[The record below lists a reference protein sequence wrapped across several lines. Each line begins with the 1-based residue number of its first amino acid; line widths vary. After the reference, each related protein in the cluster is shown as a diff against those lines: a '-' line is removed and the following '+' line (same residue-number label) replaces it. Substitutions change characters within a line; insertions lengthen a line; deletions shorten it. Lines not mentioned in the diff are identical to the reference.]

1 MLPPLDFSKAVKA
14 SKRGVSVMQPRP
26 QFQEVMRLA
35 RHQAPALL
43 LFSLLTNV
51 LLLAS
56 TVYMLQI
63 YDRVLSSGSID
74 TLLWLTLAVIGAI
87 AVYGLLEH
95 ARRMMLGHISQ
106 WLDDQLSVPVIER
119 AMEAR
124 LAGSSLEAGLKDV
137 GDLRGFIAG
146 DGILTFLDAPWTP
159 VFLAFMWFL
168 HPALGVLGLAGAVLL
183 FCCALAN
190 DFLTRRKGQE
200 AAAGLRRS
208 QAAVG
213 QYIDGAETL
222 CSLGMSE
229 PALLRWEQNQQSL
242 TDLQSRIFQ
251 RTTVIG
257 SLSRSLRLA
266 LQVAV
271 LGLGAYFVLRRELTG
286 GSMIAASILLSR
298 ALAPIERSIGAW
310 RSLVNARTA
319 RQNLIKL
326 FAATASMQNAGVT
339 LPRPQGRLKL
349 ENLHYYAPGT
359 SQALLN
365 AIGFGVEPGQTCGVI
380 GSSGSGKTT
389 LCRLIVGTMRP
400 SLGHVRLDGAEVWNW
415 PSDQLGQH
423 IGYLP
428 QQIEL
433 FPGTIAE
440 NISRLRDEVDS
451 EAVIAAAQLA
461 GIHEM
466 ILRLPNGYRTEVGP
480 HGVKISR
487 GQRQRIALAR
497 ALFGDPPLIVLDE
510 PNTGLDG
517 EGEVALFNVLQQL
530 KERGRTVIL
539 VSHQT
544 NLLRTADHVVF
555 LRDGSVAMFGPR
567 DEVLGALA
575 GQPRRIP
582 MPTAIRDKIA
592 ANAAA
597 NLKAVE

>member
-1 MLPPLDFSKAVKA
+1 MH
-14 SKRGVSVMQPRP
+14 
-26 QFQEVMRLA
+26 LA
-35 RHQAPALL
+35 RHQVPALL
-43 LFSLLTNV
+43 LFSLLTNL

-124 LAGSSLEAGLKDV
+124 LAGSNLETGLKDV

-168 HPALGVLGLAGAVLL
+168 HPALGVVGLAGAVLL
-183 FCCALAN
+183 FCAALAN
-190 DFLTRRKGQE
+190 DFLTRRKGQD

-213 QYIDGAETL
+213 QFVDGAETL
-222 CSLGMSE
+222 RSLGMSE
-229 PALLRWEQNQQSL
+229 PALRRWEQNQQSL
-242 TDLQSRIFQ
+242 IDIQTRILQ
-251 RTTVIG
+251 RTTIIG

-271 LGLGAYFVLRRELTG
+271 LGLGAYLVLRRELTP

-310 RSLVNARTA
+310 RSLVSARTA
-319 RQNLIKL
+319 RRNLMKL
-326 FAATASMQNAGVT
+326 FAETRSMQTAGVS

-349 ENLHYYAPGT
+349 ENLHYCAPGT

-380 GSSGSGKTT
+380 GPSGSGKTT
-389 LCRLIVGTMRP
+389 LCRLIVGTLRP

-415 PSDQLGQH
+415 PAEELGQH

-428 QQIEL
+428 QQVEL

-440 NISRLRDEVDS
+440 NIARLRDVDS

-466 ILRLPNGYRTEVGP
+466 ILRLPSGYRTEVGP
-480 HGVKISR
+480 HGVRISR

-530 KERGRTVIL
+530 KERGRTVVVI
-539 VSHQT
+539 SHQT
-544 NLLRTADHVVF
+544 NLLRTADHIA
-555 LRDGSVAMFGPR
+555 LIRDGSLSMFGTR

-575 GQPRRIP
+575 GQSRHISVPA
-582 MPTAIRDKIA
+582 AIRDKIA
-592 ANAAA
+592 ANAPA
-597 NLKAVE
+597 NRKAGE

>member
-1 MLPPLDFSKAVKA
+1 
-14 SKRGVSVMQPRP
+14 MQPRP

-35 RHQAPALL
+35 RRQAPALF
-43 LFSLLTNV
+43 LFSLLTNL

-56 TVYMLQI
+56 TIYMLQI

-119 AMEAR
+119 AMAAR
-124 LAGSSLEAGLKDV
+124 LAGSNVEAGLKDV
-137 GDLRGFIAG
+137 SDLRSFIAG

-159 VFLAFMWFL
+159 VFMAFMWFL

-190 DFLTRRKGQE
+190 DFLTRRKNQE
-200 AAAGLRRS
+200 RFQAAAGLRRS

-213 QYIDGAETL
+213 QFVDGAETL
-222 CSLGMSE
+222 RSLGMSE
-229 PALLRWEQNQQSL
+229 PALLRWEQNQQAL
-242 TDLQSRIFQ
+242 TALQSRIFQ

-271 LGLGAYFVLRRELTG
+271 LGLGAYFVLHRELTG

-310 RSLVNARTA
+310 RSLVNARAA

-326 FAATASMQNAGVT
+326 FAATGSSQNVGVT

-359 SQALLN
+359 PQALLN
-365 AIGFGVEPGQTCGVI
+365 AISFGVEPGQTCGVI

-415 PSDQLGQH
+415 PSNELGQH

-428 QQIEL
+428 QQVQL

-440 NISRLRDEVDS
+440 NIARLRDVDS

-480 HGVKISR
+480 HGVRISR

-517 EGEVALFNVLQQL
+517 EGEAALFNVLQQL
-530 KERGRTVIL
+530 KERGRTVVI

-544 NLLRTADHVVF
+544 SLLRTADNIVL
-555 LRDGSVAMFGPR
+555 LRDGSVMMLGTR

-582 MPTAIRDKIA
+582 MPGAMRDKIA
-592 ANAAA
+592 AFAPA

>member
-1 MLPPLDFSKAVKA
+1 
-14 SKRGVSVMQPRP
+14 MQPRP
-26 QFQEVMRLA
+26 QFQEVMHLA
-35 RHQAPALL
+35 RHQVPALL
-43 LFSLLTNV
+43 LFSLLTNL

-124 LAGSSLEAGLKDV
+124 LAGSNLETGLKDV

-168 HPALGVLGLAGAVLL
+168 HPALGVVGLAGAVLL
-183 FCCALAN
+183 FCAALAN
-190 DFLTRRKGQE
+190 DFLTRRKGQD

-213 QYIDGAETL
+213 QFIDGAETL
-222 CSLGMSE
+222 RSLGMSE
-229 PALLRWEQNQQSL
+229 PALRRWEQNQQSL
-242 TDLQSRIFQ
+242 IDIQTRILQ
-251 RTTVIG
+251 RTTIIG

-271 LGLGAYFVLRRELTG
+271 LGLGAYLVLRRELTP

-310 RSLVNARTA
+310 RSLVSARTA
-319 RQNLIKL
+319 RRNLMKL
-326 FAATASMQNAGVT
+326 FAETRSMQTAGVS

-349 ENLHYYAPGT
+349 ENLHYCAPGT

-380 GSSGSGKTT
+380 GPSGSGKTT
-389 LCRLIVGTMRP
+389 LCRLIVGTLRP

-415 PSDQLGQH
+415 PAEELGQH

-428 QQIEL
+428 QQVEL

-440 NISRLRDEVDS
+440 NIARLRDVDS

-466 ILRLPNGYRTEVGP
+466 ILRLPSGYRTEVGP
-480 HGVKISR
+480 HGARISR

-517 EGEVALFNVLQQL
+517 EGEVALFNVLRQL
-530 KERGRTVIL
+530 KERGRTVVVI
-539 VSHQT
+539 SHQT
-544 NLLRTADHVVF
+544 NLLRTADHIA
-555 LRDGSVAMFGPR
+555 LIRDGSLSMFGTR

-582 MPTAIRDKIA
+582 VPAAIRDKIA
-592 ANAAA
+592 ANAPA
-597 NLKAVE
+597 NRKAGE

>member
-1 MLPPLDFSKAVKA
+1 
-14 SKRGVSVMQPRP
+14 
-26 QFQEVMRLA
+26 MRLA
-35 RHQAPALL
+35 RRQAPALF
-43 LFSLLTNV
+43 LFSLLTNL

-56 TVYMLQI
+56 TIYMLQI

-119 AMEAR
+119 AMAAR
-124 LAGSSLEAGLKDV
+124 LAGSNVEAGLKDV
-137 GDLRGFIAG
+137 SDLRSFIAG

-159 VFLAFMWFL
+159 VFMAFMWFL

-190 DFLTRRKGQE
+190 DFLTRRKNQE

-213 QYIDGAETL
+213 QFVDGAETL
-222 CSLGMSE
+222 RSLGMSE
-229 PALLRWEQNQQSL
+229 PALLRWEQNQQAL
-242 TDLQSRIFQ
+242 TALQSRIFQ

-271 LGLGAYFVLRRELTG
+271 LGLGAYFVLHRELTG

-310 RSLVNARTA
+310 RSLVNARAA

-326 FAATASMQNAGVT
+326 FAATGSSQNVGVT

-359 SQALLN
+359 PQALLN
-365 AIGFGVEPGQTCGVI
+365 AISFGVEPGQTCGVI

-415 PSDQLGQH
+415 PSNELGQH

-428 QQIEL
+428 QQVQL

-440 NISRLRDEVDS
+440 NIARLRDVDS

-480 HGVKISR
+480 HGVRISR

-517 EGEVALFNVLQQL
+517 EGEAALFNVLQQL
-530 KERGRTVIL
+530 KERGRTVVI

-544 NLLRTADHVVF
+544 SLLRTADNIVL
-555 LRDGSVAMFGPR
+555 LRDGSVMMLGTR

-582 MPTAIRDKIA
+582 MPGAMRDKIA
-592 ANAAA
+592 AFAPA

>member
-1 MLPPLDFSKAVKA
+1 
-14 SKRGVSVMQPRP
+14 MQPRP
-26 QFQEVMRLA
+26 NFQEVMRLA

-43 LFSLLTNV
+43 LFSLLANL

-87 AVYGLLEH
+87 AVYGMLEH

-124 LAGSSLEAGLKDV
+124 LAGSGIEAGPKDL
-137 GDLRGFIAG
+137 GDLRGFVAG
-146 DGILTFLDAPWTP
+146 DGMLTFLDAPWTP
-159 VFLAFMWFL
+159 AFLAFMWLL
-168 HPALGVLGLAGAVLL
+168 HPALGVVGLAGAALL
-183 FCCALAN
+183 FCAALAN

-208 QAAVG
+208 QVAVG
-213 QYIDGAETL
+213 QYVEGAETL
-222 CSLGMSE
+222 RSLGMSE
-229 PALLRWEQNQQSL
+229 PALRRWEENQQSL
-242 TDLQSRIFQ
+242 MHLQCRVFR
-251 RTTVIG
+251 RTTIIG

-271 LGLGAYFVLRRELTG
+271 LGLGAYLVLRRELTA

-310 RSLVNARTA
+310 RSLVSARAA
-319 RQNLIKL
+319 RRNLMKL
-326 FAATASMQNAGVT
+326 FTETASAQNAGVT
-339 LPRPQGRLKL
+339 LPRPLGRLKL
-349 ENLHYYAPGT
+349 ENLHYCAPGT
-359 SQALLN
+359 PQPLLN
-365 AIGFGVEPGQTCGVI
+365 KIGFGVEPGQTCGVI
-380 GSSGSGKTT
+380 GASGSGKTT
-389 LCRLIVGTMRP
+389 LCRLIVGALRP

-415 PSDQLGQH
+415 PSDQLGPN

-428 QQIEL
+428 QQVEL

-440 NISRLRDEVDS
+440 NIGRLRDVDS
-451 EAVIAAAQLA
+451 EAIIAAAQLA

-466 ILRLPNGYRTEVGP
+466 ILRLPNGYRTDVGP
-480 HGVKISR
+480 HGARISR

-510 PNTGLDG
+510 PNTGLDS
-517 EGEVALFNVLQQL
+517 EGETALFSVLQQL

-539 VSHQT
+539 VTHQI
-544 NLLRTADHVVF
+544 NLLRTADHIVA
-555 LRDGSVAMFGPR
+555 LRDGSISMFGTH

-575 GQPRRIP
+575 GQPKRIP
-582 MPTAIRDKIA
+582 VPAAMLGKIA
-592 ANAAA
+592 ANAPA
-597 NLKAVE
+597 NLKAAE

>member
-1 MLPPLDFSKAVKA
+1 
-14 SKRGVSVMQPRP
+14 MQPRP

-124 LAGSSLEAGLKDV
+124 LAGSNLEAGLKDV

-530 KERGRTVIL
+530 KERGRTVVI

-544 NLLRTADHVVF
+544 NLLRTADNVVF

-582 MPTAIRDKIA
+582 VPAAIRDKIA
-592 ANAAA
+592 ANAAT

>member
-1 MLPPLDFSKAVKA
+1 
-14 SKRGVSVMQPRP
+14 MQPRP

-35 RHQAPALL
+35 RHQAPSLL
-43 LFSLLTNV
+43 LFSLLANV

-74 TLLWLTLAVIGAI
+74 TLFWLTLAVVGAI
-87 AVYGLLEH
+87 VVYGMLEH

-119 AMEAR
+119 VMDAR
-124 LAGSSLEAGLKDV
+124 LAGSNLEAGLKDV
-137 GDLRGFIAG
+137 GDLRSFIAG

-159 VFLAFMWFL
+159 VFLAFMWLL
-168 HPALGVLGLAGAVLL
+168 HPALGVVGLAGAVLL
-183 FCCALAN
+183 FCAALAN
-190 DFLTRRKGQE
+190 DFLTRRKSQE

-208 QAAVG
+208 QTAVG
-213 QYIDGAETL
+213 QFIDGAETL
-222 CSLGMSE
+222 RSLGMSE
-229 PALLRWEQNQQSL
+229 PALRRWEDNQQSL
-242 TDLQSRIFQ
+242 MDIQTRLLR

-271 LGLGAYFVLRRELTG
+271 LGLGAYLVLRRELTP

-310 RSLVNARTA
+310 RSLVSARTA
-319 RQNLIKL
+319 RRNLMKL
-326 FAATASMQNAGVT
+326 FADTRSMQTVGVT

-349 ENLHYYAPGT
+349 ENLHYCAPGM
-359 SQALLN
+359 SQALVN

-380 GSSGSGKTT
+380 GQSGSGKTT
-389 LCRLIVGTMRP
+389 LCRLIVGALRP
-400 SLGHVRLDGAEVWNW
+400 SLGHVRLDGAEVCNW
-415 PSDQLGQH
+415 PSDELGMH
-423 IGYLP
+423 VGYLP
-428 QQIEL
+428 QQVEL
-433 FPGTIAE
+433 FPGTIGE
-440 NISRLRDEVDS
+440 NIARLRDVDS
-451 EAVIAAAQLA
+451 AAVIAAAQLA

-480 HGVKISR
+480 HGARISR

-497 ALFGDPPLIVLDE
+497 ALFGDPQLIVLDE

-555 LRDGSVAMFGPR
+555 LHDGSVSMFGTR
-567 DEVLGALA
+567 DEVLGALG

-582 MPTAIRDKIA
+582 VPVALREKLVASA
-592 ANAAA
+592 AAKLNAA
-597 NLKAVE
+597 E

>member
-1 MLPPLDFSKAVKA
+1 
-14 SKRGVSVMQPRP
+14 MQPRP

-35 RHQAPALL
+35 RHQAPSLL
-43 LFSLLTNV
+43 LFSLLANV

-74 TLLWLTLAVIGAI
+74 TLFWLTLAVVGAI
-87 AVYGLLEH
+87 VVYGMLEH

-119 AMEAR
+119 AMDAR
-124 LAGSSLEAGLKDV
+124 LAGSNLEAGLKDV
-137 GDLRGFIAG
+137 GDLRSFIAG

-159 VFLAFMWFL
+159 VFLAFMWLL
-168 HPALGVLGLAGAVLL
+168 HPALGVVGLAGAVLL
-183 FCCALAN
+183 FCAALAN
-190 DFLTRRKGQE
+190 DFLTRRKSQE

-208 QAAVG
+208 QTAVG
-213 QYIDGAETL
+213 QFIDGAETL
-222 CSLGMSE
+222 RSLGMSE
-229 PALLRWEQNQQSL
+229 PALRRWEDNQQSL
-242 TDLQSRIFQ
+242 MDIQTRLLR

-271 LGLGAYFVLRRELTG
+271 LGLGAYLVLRRELTP

-310 RSLVNARTA
+310 RSLVSARTA
-319 RQNLIKL
+319 RRNLMKL
-326 FAATASMQNAGVT
+326 FADTRSMQTVGVT

-349 ENLHYYAPGT
+349 ENLHYCAPGT
-359 SQALLN
+359 SQALVN

-380 GSSGSGKTT
+380 GQSGSGKTT
-389 LCRLIVGTMRP
+389 LCRLIVGALRP
-400 SLGHVRLDGAEVWNW
+400 SLGHVRLDGAEVCNW
-415 PSDQLGQH
+415 PSDELGMH
-423 IGYLP
+423 VGYLP
-428 QQIEL
+428 QQVEL
-433 FPGTIAE
+433 FPGTIGE
-440 NISRLRDEVDS
+440 NIARLRDVDS
-451 EAVIAAAQLA
+451 DAVIAAAQLA

-480 HGVKISR
+480 HGARISR

-497 ALFGDPPLIVLDE
+497 ALFGDPQLIVLDE

-555 LRDGSVAMFGPR
+555 LHDGSVSMFGTR
-567 DEVLGALA
+567 DEVLGALG

-582 MPTAIRDKIA
+582 VPA
-592 ANAAA
+592 ALREKLVASAAVKLNAA
-597 NLKAVE
+597 E

>member
-1 MLPPLDFSKAVKA
+1 
-14 SKRGVSVMQPRP
+14 
-26 QFQEVMRLA
+26 MRLA
-35 RHQAPALL
+35 RRQAPALF
-43 LFSLLTNV
+43 LFSLLTNL

-56 TVYMLQI
+56 TIYMLQI

-119 AMEAR
+119 AMAAR
-124 LAGSSLEAGLKDV
+124 LAGSNVEAGLKDV
-137 GDLRGFIAG
+137 SDLRSFIAG

-159 VFLAFMWFL
+159 VFMAFMWFL

-190 DFLTRRKGQE
+190 DFLTRRKNQE
-200 AAAGLRRS
+200 RFQAAAGLRRS

-213 QYIDGAETL
+213 QFVDGAETL
-222 CSLGMSE
+222 RSLGMSE
-229 PALLRWEQNQQSL
+229 PALLRWEQNQQAL
-242 TDLQSRIFQ
+242 TALQSRIFQ

-271 LGLGAYFVLRRELTG
+271 LGLGAYFVLHRELTG

-310 RSLVNARTA
+310 RSLVNARAA

-326 FAATASMQNAGVT
+326 FAATGSSQNVGVT

-359 SQALLN
+359 PQALLN
-365 AIGFGVEPGQTCGVI
+365 AISFGVEPGQTCGVI

-415 PSDQLGQH
+415 PSNELGQH

-428 QQIEL
+428 QQVQL

-440 NISRLRDEVDS
+440 NIARLRDVDS

-480 HGVKISR
+480 HGVRISR

-517 EGEVALFNVLQQL
+517 EGEAALFNVLQQL
-530 KERGRTVIL
+530 KERGRTVVI

-544 NLLRTADHVVF
+544 SLLRTADNIVL
-555 LRDGSVAMFGPR
+555 LRDGSVMMLGTR

-582 MPTAIRDKIA
+582 MPGAMRDKIA
-592 ANAAA
+592 AFAPA

>member
-1 MLPPLDFSKAVKA
+1 M
-14 SKRGVSVMQPRP
+14 MQPRP

-326 FAATASMQNAGVT
+326 FAATASMQNTGVT

-365 AIGFGVEPGQTCGVI
+365 GIGFGVEPGQTCGVI

-530 KERGRTVIL
+530 KERGRTV
-539 VSHQT
+539 VVVTHQT

-555 LRDGSVAMFGPR
+555 LRDGSVSMFGPR

-575 GQPRRIP
+575 GQPKRIP
-582 MPTAIRDKIA
+582 VPAAIRDKIA
-592 ANAAA
+592 AFAPA

>member
-1 MLPPLDFSKAVKA
+1 
-14 SKRGVSVMQPRP
+14 MQPRP

-365 AIGFGVEPGQTCGVI
+365 GIGFGVEPGQTCGVI

-530 KERGRTVIL
+530 KERGRTV
-539 VSHQT
+539 VVVTHQT

-555 LRDGSVAMFGPR
+555 LRDGSVSMFGPR

-575 GQPRRIP
+575 GQPKRIP
-582 MPTAIRDKIA
+582 VPAAIRDKIA
-592 ANAAA
+592 AFAPA

>member
-1 MLPPLDFSKAVKA
+1 
-14 SKRGVSVMQPRP
+14 MQPRP

-326 FAATASMQNAGVT
+326 FAATASMQNTGVT

-365 AIGFGVEPGQTCGVI
+365 GIGFGVEPGQTCGVI

-530 KERGRTVIL
+530 KERGRTV
-539 VSHQT
+539 VVVTHQT

-555 LRDGSVAMFGPR
+555 LRDGSVSMFGPR

-575 GQPRRIP
+575 GQPKRIP
-582 MPTAIRDKIA
+582 VPAAIRDKIA
-592 ANAAA
+592 AFAPA

>member
-1 MLPPLDFSKAVKA
+1 
-14 SKRGVSVMQPRP
+14 MQPRP
-26 QFQEVMRLA
+26 QFQEVMHLA
-35 RHQAPALL
+35 RHQVPALL
-43 LFSLLTNV
+43 LFSLLTNL

-124 LAGSSLEAGLKDV
+124 LAGSNLETGLKDV

-168 HPALGVLGLAGAVLL
+168 HPALGVVGLAGAVLL
-183 FCCALAN
+183 FCAALAN
-190 DFLTRRKGQE
+190 DFLTRRKGQD

-213 QYIDGAETL
+213 QFVDGAETL
-222 CSLGMSE
+222 RSLGMSE
-229 PALLRWEQNQQSL
+229 PALRRWEQNQQSL
-242 TDLQSRIFQ
+242 IDIQTRILQ
-251 RTTVIG
+251 RTTIIG

-271 LGLGAYFVLRRELTG
+271 LGLGAYLVLRRELTP

-310 RSLVNARTA
+310 RSLVSARTA
-319 RQNLIKL
+319 RRNLMKL
-326 FAATASMQNAGVT
+326 FAETRSMQTVGVS
-339 LPRPQGRLKL
+339 LPRPQGRLML
-349 ENLHYYAPGT
+349 ENLHYCAPGT

-380 GSSGSGKTT
+380 GPSGSGKTT
-389 LCRLIVGTMRP
+389 LCRLIVGTLRP

-415 PSDQLGQH
+415 PAEELGQH

-428 QQIEL
+428 QQVEL

-440 NISRLRDEVDS
+440 NIARLRDVDS

-466 ILRLPNGYRTEVGP
+466 ILRLPSGYRTEVGP
-480 HGVKISR
+480 HGARISR

-530 KERGRTVIL
+530 KERGRTVVVI
-539 VSHQT
+539 SHQT
-544 NLLRTADHVVF
+544 NLLRTADHIA
-555 LRDGSVAMFGPR
+555 LIRDGSLSMFGTR

-575 GQPRRIP
+575 GQSRHIP
-582 MPTAIRDKIA
+582 VPAAIRDKIA
-592 ANAAA
+592 ANAPA
-597 NLKAVE
+597 NRKAGE

>member
-1 MLPPLDFSKAVKA
+1 
-14 SKRGVSVMQPRP
+14 MQPRP
-26 QFQEVMRLA
+26 QFQEVMHLA

-43 LFSLLTNV
+43 LFSLLANV

-106 WLDDQLSVPVIER
+106 WLDDQLSVPVVER

-124 LAGSSLEAGLKDV
+124 LAGSGVEAGLKDLA
-137 GDLRGFIAG
+137 DLRGFVAG
-146 DGILTFLDAPWTP
+146 DGMLTFLDAPWTP
-159 VFLAFMWFL
+159 VFLAFMWLL
-168 HPALGVLGLAGAVLL
+168 HPALGIVGLAGAVLL
-183 FCCALAN
+183 FCGALAN

-213 QYIDGAETL
+213 QYIDGSETL
-222 CSLGMSE
+222 RSLGMSE
-229 PALLRWEQNQQSL
+229 PALRRWEENQQSL
-242 TDLQSRIFQ
+242 MELQCRLFR

-271 LGLGAYFVLRRELTG
+271 LGLGAYFVLRRELTP

-310 RSLVNARTA
+310 RSLVSARAA
-319 RQNLIKL
+319 RRNLMKL
-326 FAATASMQNAGVT
+326 FADTASVQNAGVT
-339 LPRPQGRLKL
+339 LPRPQGLLKL
-349 ENLHYYAPGT
+349 EDLHYYAPGT
-359 SQALLN
+359 SQPLLN
-365 AIGFGVEPGQTCGVI
+365 KIGFGVEPGKTCGVI

-389 LCRLIVGTMRP
+389 LCRLIVGALRP

-415 PSDQLGQH
+415 PSNQLGQH
-423 IGYLP
+423 VGYLP
-428 QQIEL
+428 QQVEL

-440 NISRLRDEVDS
+440 NIGRLRDVDS
-451 EAVIAAAQLA
+451 AAVIAAAQLA

-466 ILRLPNGYRTEVGP
+466 ILRMPNGYQTEVGP
-480 HGVKISR
+480 QGARISR

-497 ALFGDPPLIVLDE
+497 ALFGNPALIVLDE
-510 PNTGLDG
+510 PNTGLDS
-517 EGEVALFNVLQQL
+517 EGEAALFNVLRHL
-530 KERGRTVIL
+530 KKRGCTVIL
-539 VSHQT
+539 VSHQV
-544 NLLRTADHVVF
+544 NLLHTADN
-555 LRDGSVAMFGPR
+555 VAFMHNGAVKMFGTR
-567 DEVLGALA
+567 DEVLGALL
-575 GQPRRIP
+575 GQPRRIAEP
-582 MPTAIRDKIA
+582 ASEPGKIA
-592 ANAAA
+592 ANVSATMKAA
-597 NLKAVE
+597 E

>member
-1 MLPPLDFSKAVKA
+1 MH
-14 SKRGVSVMQPRP
+14 
-26 QFQEVMRLA
+26 LA
-35 RHQAPALL
+35 RHQAPTLF
-43 LFSLLTNV
+43 LFSLLTNL

-119 AMEAR
+119 TMEAR

-137 GDLRGFIAG
+137 TDLRGFIAG

-159 VFLAFMWFL
+159 VFLAFMWLL
-168 HPALGVLGLAGAVLL
+168 HPALGVVGLVGAVLL
-183 FCCALAN
+183 FCAALAN

-208 QAAVG
+208 QAAVA

-222 CSLGMSE
+222 RSLGMSE
-229 PALLRWEQNQQSL
+229 PALQRWEQNQQSL
-242 TDLQSRIFQ
+242 VDIQSRLLH

-271 LGLGAYFVLRRELTG
+271 LGLGAYLVLRRELTP

-310 RSLVNARTA
+310 RSLVSARTA
-319 RQNLIKL
+319 RRNLIKL
-326 FAATASMQNAGVT
+326 FADTGSMQNADVT

-359 SQALLN
+359 AQALLN
-365 AIGFGVEPGQTCGVI
+365 RISFGVEPGQTCGVI
-380 GSSGSGKTT
+380 GPSGSGKTT
-389 LCRLIVGTMRP
+389 LCRLMVGTLRP
-400 SLGHVRLDGAEVWNW
+400 SLGHARLDGADMWNW

-428 QQIEL
+428 QQVEL

-440 NISRLRDEVDS
+440 NIARLRDVDS
-451 EAVIAAAQLA
+451 EAVIAAARVA

-466 ILRLPNGYRTEVGP
+466 VLRLPNGYQTEVGP
-480 HGVKISR
+480 HGARISR

-497 ALFGDPPLIVLDE
+497 ALFGNPPLIVLDE

-517 EGEVALFNVLQQL
+517 EGEMALFNVLRHL
-530 KERGRTVIL
+530 KGHGRTVII

-544 NLLRTADHVVF
+544 NLLRTADRVA
-555 LRDGSVAMFGPR
+555 LLQDGTVSMFGTR

-575 GQPRRIP
+575 GQTRPIP
-582 MPTAIRDKIA
+582 VPATIRDKIA
-592 ANAAA
+592 ANAPA

>member
-1 MLPPLDFSKAVKA
+1 MH
-14 SKRGVSVMQPRP
+14 
-26 QFQEVMRLA
+26 LA
-35 RHQAPALL
+35 RRQVPALL
-43 LFSLLTNV
+43 LFSLLANL

-87 AVYGLLEH
+87 AVYGMLEH

-106 WLDDQLSVPVIER
+106 WLDEQLSVPVIER
-119 AMEAR
+119 AMQAR
-124 LAGSSLEAGLKDV
+124 LAGSNLEAGLKDV
-137 GDLRGFIAG
+137 GDLRSFVAG

-159 VFLAFMWFL
+159 VFLAFMWLL
-168 HPALGVLGLAGAVLL
+168 HPALGMVGIAGGVLL
-183 FCCALAN
+183 FCAALAN
-190 DFLTRRKGQE
+190 DFLTRRK
-200 AAAGLRRS
+200 S
-208 QAAVG
+208 QAAASELRRAQTAVV
-213 QYIDGAETL
+213 QFIDGAETL
-222 CSLGMSE
+222 RSLGMSE
-229 PALLRWEQNQQSL
+229 PALRRWEQAQQSL
-242 TDLQSRIFQ
+242 MDIQTRLLR
-251 RTTVIG
+251 RTTIIG

-271 LGLGAYFVLRRELTG
+271 LGLGAYLVLRRELTP

-310 RSLVNARTA
+310 RSLVSSRTA
-319 RQNLIKL
+319 RRNLMKL
-326 FAATASMQNAGVT
+326 FGETRSMQPTGVT

-349 ENLHYYAPGT
+349 ENLHYRVPGS

-365 AIGFGVEPGQTCGVI
+365 AVGFDVEPGQTCGVI
-380 GSSGSGKTT
+380 GPSGSGKTT
-389 LCRLIVGTMRP
+389 LCRLIVGALQP
-400 SLGHVRLDGAEVWNW
+400 SLGHVRLDGAEIWNW
-415 PSDQLGQH
+415 PSDELGQY

-440 NISRLRDEVDS
+440 NIARLRDVDS
-451 EAVIAAAQLA
+451 EAVMAAAQLA

-480 HGVKISR
+480 HGARISR
-487 GQRQRIALAR
+487 GQCQRIALAR

-530 KERGRTVIL
+530 KERRRTVVVIT
-539 VSHQT
+539 HQT
-544 NLLRTADHVVF
+544 NLLRTADHILF
-555 LRDGSVAMFGPR
+555 LREGSASMFGTR
-567 DEVLGALA
+567 DEVLAALS
-575 GQPRRIP
+575 GQPKRIP
-582 MPTAIRDKIA
+582 LPASTLDKIA
-592 ANAAA
+592 ANAPA
-597 NLKAVE
+597 NLKAAE

>member
-1 MLPPLDFSKAVKA
+1 
-14 SKRGVSVMQPRP
+14 MQPRP

-35 RHQAPALL
+35 RHQAPALF
-43 LFSLLTNV
+43 LFSLLTNI

-63 YDRVLSSGSID
+63 YDRVLSSGSMD

-124 LAGSSLEAGLKDV
+124 LAGSNIEAGLKDV
-137 GDLRGFIAG
+137 GDLRSFIAG

-159 VFLAFMWFL
+159 VFLAFMWLL

-190 DFLTRRKGQE
+190 DFLTRRKNQE

-213 QYIDGAETL
+213 QFIDGAETL
-222 CSLGMSE
+222 RSLGMSE

-242 TDLQSRIFQ
+242 TGLQSRIMQ

-310 RSLVNARTA
+310 RSLFNARTA
-319 RQNLIKL
+319 RRNLVAL
-326 FAATASMQNAGVT
+326 FDSASTQNAGVT
-339 LPRPQGRLKL
+339 LPRPQGRLRL
-349 ENLHYYAPGT
+349 EGLHYYVPGT

-365 AIGFGVEPGQTCGVI
+365 AISFGVEPGQTCGVI

-389 LCRLIVGTMRP
+389 LCRLIVGALRP
-400 SLGHVRLDGAEVWNW
+400 SLGHVRLDGADVWNW
-415 PSDQLGQH
+415 PSHELGQH

-440 NISRLRDEVDS
+440 NIARLRDVDS

-480 HGVKISR
+480 HGVRISR

-497 ALFGDPPLIVLDE
+497 ALFGDPPLVVLDE
-510 PNTGLDG
+510 PNTGLDS

-530 KERGRTVIL
+530 KRRGRTVIL
-539 VSHQT
+539 VCHQT
-544 NLLRTADHVVF
+544 SLLHTAEHVVF
-555 LRDGSVAMFGPR
+555 LRDGSVAMFGSR
-567 DEVLGALA
+567 EEVLGALA
-575 GQPRRIP
+575 GQPKRIP
-582 MPTAIRDKIA
+582 VPAAIRDKIA

>member
-1 MLPPLDFSKAVKA
+1 M
-14 SKRGVSVMQPRP
+14 MQPRP
-26 QFQEVMRLA
+26 QFQEVMHLA

-43 LFSLLTNV
+43 LFSLLANV
-51 LLLAS
+51 LLLSS

-106 WLDDQLSVPVIER
+106 WLDDQLSVPVVER

-124 LAGSSLEAGLKDV
+124 LSGSGIEVGLKDLA
-137 GDLRGFIAG
+137 DLRGFVAG
-146 DGILTFLDAPWTP
+146 DGMLTFLDAPWTP
-159 VFLAFMWFL
+159 VFLTFIWLL
-168 HPALGVLGLAGAVLL
+168 HPALGVVGLAGAILL
-183 FCCALAN
+183 FCAALAN

-213 QYIDGAETL
+213 QYVEGAETL

-229 PALLRWEQNQQSL
+229 PALRRWEENQQSL
-242 TDLQSRIFQ
+242 MELQCRLFR
-251 RTTVIG
+251 RTTIIG

-271 LGLGAYFVLRRELTG
+271 LGLGAYLVLRRELTA

-310 RSLVNARTA
+310 RSLVSARVA
-319 RQNLIKL
+319 RRNLAKL
-326 FAATASMQNAGVT
+326 FTDTASVQNAGVI

-349 ENLHYYAPGT
+349 ENLHYCTPGT
-359 SQALLN
+359 SQPLLN
-365 AIGFGVEPGQTCGVI
+365 KIGFGVEPGQTCGVI
-380 GSSGSGKTT
+380 GASGSGKTT
-389 LCRLIVGTMRP
+389 LCRLIVGALRP
-400 SLGHVRLDGAEVWNW
+400 SFGHVRLDGAEVWNW
-415 PSDQLGQH
+415 PSDQLGQYV
-423 IGYLP
+423 GYLP
-428 QQIEL
+428 QQVEL

-440 NISRLRDEVDS
+440 NIARLRDINS
-451 EAVIAAAQLA
+451 EAVIAAARLA

-480 HGVKISR
+480 HGARISR

-497 ALFGDPPLIVLDE
+497 ALFGDPPLVVLDE
-510 PNTGLDG
+510 PNTGLDSDG
-517 EGEVALFNVLQQL
+517 EIALLKVLQQL
-530 KERGRTVIL
+530 KERGHTVVL
-539 VSHQT
+539 VTHQI
-544 NLLRTADHVVF
+544 NLLRTADHIVF
-555 LRDGSVAMFGPR
+555 IQEGSVSMFGTR
-567 DEVLGALA
+567 DEVLSALN
-575 GQPRRIP
+575 GQARRIP
-582 MPTAIRDKIA
+582 TAPAIREKIA
-592 ANAAA
+592 ANEPG

>member
-1 MLPPLDFSKAVKA
+1 MDAGIH
-14 SKRGVSVMQPRP
+14 GVHV
-26 QFQEVMRLA
+26 V
-35 RHQAPALL
+35 
-43 LFSLLTNV
+43 
-51 LLLAS
+51 
-56 TVYMLQI
+56 
-63 YDRVLSSGSID
+63 
-74 TLLWLTLAVIGAI
+74 
-87 AVYGLLEH
+87 
-95 ARRMMLGHISQ
+95 
-106 WLDDQLSVPVIER
+106 
-119 AMEAR
+119 
-124 LAGSSLEAGLKDV
+124 
-137 GDLRGFIAG
+137 
-146 DGILTFLDAPWTP
+146 
-159 VFLAFMWFL
+159 L

-190 DFLTRRKGQE
+190 DFLTRRKNQE

-213 QYIDGAETL
+213 QFVDGAETL
-222 CSLGMSE
+222 RSLGMSE
-229 PALLRWEQNQQSL
+229 PALLRWEQNQQAL
-242 TDLQSRIFQ
+242 TALQSRIFQ

-271 LGLGAYFVLRRELTG
+271 LGLGAYFVLHRELTG

-310 RSLVNARTA
+310 RSLVNARAA

-326 FAATASMQNAGVT
+326 FAATGSSQNVGVT

-359 SQALLN
+359 PQALLN
-365 AIGFGVEPGQTCGVI
+365 AISFGVEPGQTCGVI

-415 PSDQLGQH
+415 PSNELGQH

-428 QQIEL
+428 QQVQL

-440 NISRLRDEVDS
+440 NIARLRDVDS

-480 HGVKISR
+480 HGVRISR

-517 EGEVALFNVLQQL
+517 EGEAALFNVLQQL
-530 KERGRTVIL
+530 KERGRTVVI

-544 NLLRTADHVVF
+544 SLLRTADNIVL
-555 LRDGSVAMFGPR
+555 LRDGSVMMLGTR

-582 MPTAIRDKIA
+582 MPGAMRDKIA
-592 ANAAA
+592 AFAPA

>member
-1 MLPPLDFSKAVKA
+1 
-14 SKRGVSVMQPRP
+14 MQPRP

>member
-1 MLPPLDFSKAVKA
+1 
-14 SKRGVSVMQPRP
+14 MQPRP

-35 RHQAPALL
+35 RRQAPALF
-43 LFSLLTNV
+43 LFSLLTNL

-56 TVYMLQI
+56 TIYMLQI

-119 AMEAR
+119 AMAAR
-124 LAGSSLEAGLKDV
+124 LAGSNVEAGLKDV
-137 GDLRGFIAG
+137 SDLRSFIAG

-159 VFLAFMWFL
+159 VFMAFMWFL

-190 DFLTRRKGQE
+190 DFLTRRKNQE

-213 QYIDGAETL
+213 QFVDGAETL
-222 CSLGMSE
+222 RSLGMSE
-229 PALLRWEQNQQSL
+229 PALLRWEQNQQAL
-242 TDLQSRIFQ
+242 TALQSRIFQ

-271 LGLGAYFVLRRELTG
+271 LGLGAYFVLHRELTG

-310 RSLVNARTA
+310 RSLVNARAA

-326 FAATASMQNAGVT
+326 FAATGSSQNVGVT

-359 SQALLN
+359 PQALLN
-365 AIGFGVEPGQTCGVI
+365 AISFGVEPGQTCGVI

-415 PSDQLGQH
+415 PSNELGQH

-428 QQIEL
+428 QQVQL

-440 NISRLRDEVDS
+440 NIARLRDVDS

-480 HGVKISR
+480 HGVRISR

-517 EGEVALFNVLQQL
+517 EGEAALFNVLQQL
-530 KERGRTVIL
+530 KERGRTVVI

-544 NLLRTADHVVF
+544 SLLRTADNIVL
-555 LRDGSVAMFGPR
+555 LRDGSVMMLGTR

-582 MPTAIRDKIA
+582 MPGAMRDKIA
-592 ANAAA
+592 AFAPA